1 MIDAMTGNLR
11 NLFVGG
17 TLTFAAFSWLLSV
30 EPGLGQDWQPLFDG
44 KSLSG
49 WKANE
54 NPNSFRVENGAIVC
68 QGERAHLLYQG
79 APKGF
84 RNFEFECEAMTF
96 GGANSGVYFHTA
108 FEREGFLKKGFEVQV
123 LNLPVEQRGYREN
136 KLTGSLYGIRN
147 VYKSLV
153 PDEQWFKLRIRVEG
167 KRVRTW
173 LNEVL
178 LVDWLEPANISDLN
192 LGERQLGSGTF
203 ALQCHDPN
211 GKVCYRNLRVM
222 RLPDEGPAIAAA
234 GPPLNGY
241 EKELLWLGVAN
252 YPVMNYHVHLKGGL
266 TLPEALATSRSSGV
280 FYGIAVNCGLNFSVT
295 NDTGIADYLRQ
306 MQWQS
311 AFVAMQAEGRE
322 WVNLFSREAIGKF
335 DYVFTDAMTIVD
347 DTGRRMRLWITNE
360 VPPIPNPEAFMDTL
374 VDRTVKILRDEPIN
388 VYVNPTYL
396 PAQIAGDYDRLW
408 TEDRMQRV
416 VEAAAARGIAI
427 EINSRLQLP
436 GPAFLK
442 LAKAA
447 GCKFTMGTNNT
458 DRDIGKLEYSLA
470 MIKEL
475 GLDWRDFWVPPPRG
489 HAKSRTP

>member
-1 MIDAMTGNLR
+1 
-11 NLFVGG
+11 
-17 TLTFAAFSWLLSV
+17 
-30 EPGLGQDWQPLFDG
+30 
-44 KSLSG
+44 
-49 WKANE
+49 
-54 NPNSFRVENGAIVC
+54 
-68 QGERAHLLYQG
+68 
-79 APKGF
+79 
-84 RNFEFECEAMTF
+84 
-96 GGANSGVYFHTA
+96 
-108 FEREGFLKKGFEVQV
+108 
-123 LNLPVEQRGYREN
+123 
-136 KLTGSLYGIRN
+136 
-147 VYKSLV
+147 
-153 PDEQWFKLRIRVEG
+153 
-167 KRVRTW
+167 
-173 LNEVL
+173 
-178 LVDWLEPANISDLN
+178 
-192 LGERQLGSGTF
+192 
-203 ALQCHDPN
+203 
-211 GKVCYRNLRVM
+211 
-222 RLPDEGPAIAAA
+222 
-234 GPPLNGY
+234 
-241 EKELLWLGVAN
+241 
-252 YPVMNYHVHLKGGL
+252 
-266 TLPEALATSRSSGV
+266 
-280 FYGIAVNCGLNFSVT
+280 
-295 NDTGIADYLRQ
+295 